1 MRETVP
7 GLAGGYDLNDIAR
20 RAQDLGTHVEL
31 RSQAGQGTAVCV
43 RVPLHE

>member
-1 MRETVP
+1 MRKTVP
-7 GLAGGYDLNDIAR
+7 GLAGGYGLNDIAR

-43 RVPLHE
+43 RVSLHE